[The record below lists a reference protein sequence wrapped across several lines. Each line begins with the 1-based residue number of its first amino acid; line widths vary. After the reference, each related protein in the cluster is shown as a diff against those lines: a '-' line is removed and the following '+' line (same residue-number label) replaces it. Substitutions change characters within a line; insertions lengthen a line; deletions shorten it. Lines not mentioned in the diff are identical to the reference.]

1 MYNEVKFV
9 LIVCSLF
16 EMYLIH
22 EEHRKEK
29 FFIVLNMI
37 IRSCRCKRRSD

>member
-1 MYNEVKFV
+1 MHNKIKFV

-22 EEHRKEK
+22 GTSKEK
-29 FFIVLNMI
+29 IFHSF
-37 IRSCRCKRRSD
+37 KHDY